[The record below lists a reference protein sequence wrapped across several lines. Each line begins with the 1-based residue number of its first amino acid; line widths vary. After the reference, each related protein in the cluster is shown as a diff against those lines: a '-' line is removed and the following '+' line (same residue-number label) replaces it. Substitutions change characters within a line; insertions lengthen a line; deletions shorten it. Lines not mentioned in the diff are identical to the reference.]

1 MKYIFSLKPFVQ
13 AILSGTLVGI
23 AYHPLNVGFLV
34 LIGFIPLIN
43 TFYNGSMKDNVI
55 NGYIFGLVY
64 NFIAFYWI
72 GANSGASFL
81 TVISSLFAA
90 VLYLASYWS
99 FVGFLFSI
107 IPNDWRKSTGSTLL
121 PIIIVTMEWIRSF
134 GPLGFPWSN
143 LALTQ
148 SKYIYLIQIL
158 EITGTYGISFIII
171 STNVIII
178 YACHEKYGLPDKHA
192 YLPQYGNCDSNTWE

>member
-1 MKYIFSLKPFVQ
+1 M
-13 AILSGTLVGI
+13 
-23 AYHPLNVGFLV
+23 
-34 LIGFIPLIN
+34 
-43 TFYNGSMKDNVI
+43 
-55 NGYIFGLVY
+55 
-64 NFIAFYWI
+64 
-72 GANSGASFL
+72 
-81 TVISSLFAA
+81 ISSLFAA

-107 IPNDWRKSTGSTLL
+107 IPNDWRKYTGSTLL

-171 STNVIII
+171 SVNLII
-178 YACHEKYGLPDKHA
+178 YHAIKKNSFVKNGLLPVMVFYFVISLVGWARIEFYKIMEKELMQ
-192 YLPQYGNCDSNTWE
+192 LLFSQI